1 LSSALQVLYLD
12 DWMVAVHKPSGLLVH
27 RSLID
32 KRETRFALQ
41 QVRDQLG
48 QRVYPVHRLDKPT
61 SGVLLFALDPETARR
76 LTAQFTA
83 GEVSKTYCAVV
94 RGYAPAAGEIDYPLR
109 EEPDR
114 MTDGLAE
121 ADKAPRQALT
131 RYRRLARV
139 ELPNPVGR
147 YQTARY
153 SLIELSP
160 RTGRRHQLR
169 RHLKHI
175 FHPIIGDTTHGD
187 GRHNR
192 FFRDRFGSRRLLLA
206 ATSMEFAH
214 PHTGARLQ
222 IAAPLTDDFRRI
234 IDEFGWNEAAQMVT
248 RSQSGGDRDDK
259 PIGSTGPNS
268 GSLGARA

>member
-1 LSSALQVLYLD
+1 MQILYLD
-12 DWMVAVHKPSGLLVH
+12 DWLVAVHKPSGLLVH

-41 QVRDQLG
+41 EARDQLG

-83 GEVSKTYCAVV
+83 AEVSKTYCAVA
-94 RGYAPAAGEIDYPLR
+94 RGYAPAAGEIDHPLR

-114 MTDGLAE
+114 MTDDRAE

-131 RYRRLARV
+131 RFRRLASV
-139 ELPNPVGR
+139 ELPHPVGR

-153 SLIELSP
+153 SLLELSP

-175 FHPIIGDTTHGD
+175 FHPIVGDTTHGD

-192 FFRDRFGSRRLLLA
+192 FFRERFGNRRLLLA
-206 ATSMEFAH
+206 ATAMDLAH
-214 PHTGARLQ
+214 PHTGARLR
-222 IAAPLTDDFRRI
+222 ITAPLAADFLRV
-234 IDEFGWNEAAQMVT
+234 IDALGWTEAAAMAT
-248 RSQSGGDRDDK
+248 RSRSCGERDEK
-259 PIGSTGPNS
+259 PIG
-268 GSLGARA
+268 